1 MKLKFAWHGFEHAFS
16 RETQMAIRSPVFH
29 WLSWLFPLMLFTLI
43 SANFSE
49 GTLMDVPVSVVDNNN
64 SPVSRQ
70 IIRDLDAG
78 PHAEVKAID
87 GNLVTS
93 IKQLG
98 SAKDYALLYI
108 PQHFEEDI
116 LRGRQPEL
124 RMYYNALFY
133 ASGSYAIQ
141 DFSGLVAELNAKYR
155 QEMAKSMGQSLPA
168 LAQVTLSYDSL
179 FNPSGSDIYYQQF
192 AATIHMLQLFVVTA
206 TIYTMSRGTILQ
218 SVKPFSMALLG
229 KMAPYTLFFTT
240 LLIVELAALVTI
252 FDAKVVGN
260 PLYMMLVGFFYVIA
274 AQSIGLLLFS
284 FTSSAIMA
292 YSLIGMLVSI
302 ALAFSGMA
310 VPELSMILP
319 ARIISNAEPLTHTLN
334 AMFDIFLREISFER
348 IVQVCLFLLI
358 YPLLTAFLIR
368 KRLVK
373 RLETQGSIV

>member
-49 GTLMDVPVSVVDNNN
+49 GTLMDVPVSVVDSNN

-108 PQHFEEDI
+108 PKNFEEDI

-155 QEMAKSMGQSLPA
+155 QEIAKSMGQSLPA

-179 FNPSGSDIYYQQF
+179 FNPSGSYIYYQQF

>member
-1 MKLKFAWHGFEHAFS
+1 
-16 RETQMAIRSPVFH
+16 
-29 WLSWLFPLMLFTLI
+29 
-43 SANFSE
+43 
-49 GTLMDVPVSVVDNNN
+49 
-64 SPVSRQ
+64 
-70 IIRDLDAG
+70 
-78 PHAEVKAID
+78 
-87 GNLVTS
+87 
-93 IKQLG
+93 
-98 SAKDYALLYI
+98 
-108 PQHFEEDI
+108 
-116 LRGRQPEL
+116 
-124 RMYYNALFY
+124 
-133 ASGSYAIQ
+133 
-141 DFSGLVAELNAKYR
+141 
-155 QEMAKSMGQSLPA
+155 MAKSMGQALPP

-179 FNPSGSDIYYQQF
+179 FNPSGSYIYYQQF

-240 LLIVELAALVTI
+240 LLIVELAALVSI

-310 VPELSMILP
+310 VPELSMVLP

-348 IVQVCLFLLI
+348 IVEVCLFLLI

>member
-1 MKLKFAWHGFEHAFS
+1 MRLKFAWHGFEHAFS
-16 RETQMAIRSPVFH
+16 REIQAAIRSPVFH
-29 WLSWLFPLMLFTLI
+29 WLSWLFPLMLFTLV

-49 GTLMDVPVSVVDNNN
+49 GTLMDLPVSVVDNDR

-70 IIRDLDAG
+70 IIRDLNAG
-78 PHAEVKAID
+78 PHADVKAID
-87 GNLVTS
+87 NNLNTS
-93 IKQLG
+93 LKRLA
-98 SAKDYALLYI
+98 SAQDYALLYV
-108 PQHFEEDI
+108 PTNFEADA

-155 QEMAKSMGQSLPA
+155 TQLAGSMGKALPP

-179 FNPSGSDIYYQQF
+179 FNPSGSYIYYQQF
-192 AATIHMLQLFVVTA
+192 AATIHMLQLFVVTC
-206 TIYTMSRGTILQ
+206 TIYTLSRSSILQ
-218 SVKPFSMALLG
+218 SVKPFGMAVLG

-240 LLIVELAALVTI
+240 LLVVELAALVSI

-260 PLYMMLVGFFYVIA
+260 PLYMIMVGFFYVIA

-319 ARIISNAEPLTHTLN
+319 AQIISNIEPLTHTLN
-334 AMFDIFLREISFER
+334 AMFDIFLREISFKR
-348 IVQVCLFLLI
+348 IVEVCLFLLI
-358 YPLLTAFLIR
+358 YPIVTAFLIR
-368 KRLVK
+368 KRLPK
-373 RLETQGSIV
+373 RIAAQGGEL

>member
-98 SAKDYALLYI
+98 GAKDYALLYI

-179 FNPSGSDIYYQQF
+179 FNPSGSYIYYQQF

>member
-49 GTLMDVPVSVVDNNN
+49 GTLMDVPVSVVDSNN
-64 SPVSRQ
+64 STVSRQ

-108 PQHFEEDI
+108 PKNFEEDI

-179 FNPSGSDIYYQQF
+179 FNPSGSYIYYQQF

>member
-1 MKLKFAWHGFEHAFS
+1 MKFKFAWHGFEHAFS

-29 WLSWLFPLMLFTLI
+29 WLSWLFPLMLFTLV

-49 GTLMDVPVSVVDNNN
+49 GTLMDLPVSVVDNNH

-78 PHAEVKAID
+78 PHADVKTID
-87 GNLVTS
+87 DNLSTS
-93 IKQLG
+93 LKRLG
-98 SAKDYALLYI
+98 SSKDYALLYI
-108 PQHFEEDI
+108 PHNFEEDV

-155 QEMAKSMGQSLPA
+155 QEMAKSMGKALPP

-179 FNPSGSDIYYQQF
+179 FNPSGSYIYYQQF

-206 TIYTMSRGTILQ
+206 TIYTMSRGSTLQ
-218 SVKPFSMALLG
+218 SVKPFIMALLG
-229 KMAPYTLFFTT
+229 KLAPYTLFFSI
-240 LLIVELAALVTI
+240 LLAVEIAALVTI

-260 PLYMMLVGFFYVIA
+260 PLYMIVLGFFYVIA

-319 ARIISNAEPLTHTLN
+319 AQIISNIEPLTHTLN
-334 AMFDIFLREISFER
+334 AMFDIFLREISFSR

-358 YPLLTAFLIR
+358 YPFVIGFLIR
-368 KRLVK
+368 KRLIK
-373 RLETQGSIV
+373 RLENQGGAV

>member
-1 MKLKFAWHGFEHAFS
+1 
-16 RETQMAIRSPVFH
+16 
-29 WLSWLFPLMLFTLI
+29 
-43 SANFSE
+43 
-49 GTLMDVPVSVVDNNN
+49 MDVPVSVVDNNN
-64 SPVSRQ
+64 SPISRQ

-78 PHAEVKAID
+78 PHADVKAID

-108 PQHFEEDI
+108 PHNFEGDI

-155 QEMAKSMGQSLPA
+155 QEMAKSMGQALPP

-179 FNPSGSDIYYQQF
+179 FNPSGSYIYYQQF

-240 LLIVELAALVTI
+240 LLIVELAALVSI

-310 VPELSMILP
+310 VPELSMVLP

-348 IVQVCLFLLI
+348 IVEVCLFLLI

>member
-1 MKLKFAWHGFEHAFS
+1 MKLKFAWHGFEQAFS
-16 RETQMAIRSPVFH
+16 RETKMAMRSPVFH

-49 GTLMDVPVSVVDNNN
+49 GTLMNLPVSVVDDNH
-64 SPVSRQ
+64 SPASRQ
-70 IIRDLDAG
+70 VIRDLNAG
-78 PHAEVKAID
+78 PHADVKFID
-87 GNLVTS
+87 DNLDTS
-93 IKQLG
+93 LKRLG
-98 SAKDYALLYI
+98 SSRDYALLYI
-108 PQHFEEDI
+108 PHNFEEDI

-141 DFSGLVAELNAKYR
+141 DFSGLVAELNSAYR
-155 QEMAKSMGQSLPA
+155 QQMAKSMGKSLPA

-179 FNPSGSDIYYQQF
+179 FNPSGSYIYYQQF

-206 TIYTMSRGTILQ
+206 TIYTMSRGTTLQ
-218 SVKPFSMALLG
+218 SVRPFVTALMG

-252 FDAKVVGN
+252 FDAKVIGN
-260 PLYMMLVGFFYVIA
+260 PFYMILVGFFYVIA

-319 ARIISNAEPLTHTLN
+319 AQIISNIEPLTHTLN
-334 AMFDIFLREISFER
+334 AMFDIFLREISFLR
-348 IVQVCLFLLI
+348 IVEVCLFLLI
-358 YPLLTAFLIR
+358 YPVITAFLIR

-373 RLETQGSIV
+373 RLETQGEAA

>member
-1 MKLKFAWHGFEHAFS
+1 MNLKFAWHGFEHAFS
-16 RETQMAIRSPVFH
+16 RETRAAIRSPVFH
-29 WLSWLFPLMLFTLI
+29 WLSWLFPLMLFTLV

-49 GTLMDVPVSVVDNNN
+49 GTLMNLPVSVVDNDH
-64 SPVSRQ
+64 SPASRQ
-70 IIRDLDAG
+70 VIRDLNAG
-78 PHAEVKAID
+78 PHADVKAID
-87 GNLVTS
+87 NNLNTS
-93 IKQLG
+93 LKRLA

-108 PQHFEEDI
+108 PTNFEADV

-155 QEMAKSMGQSLPA
+155 TQMAHSIGKALPA

-179 FNPSGSDIYYQQF
+179 FNPSGSYIYYQQF
-192 AATIHMLQLFVVTA
+192 AATIHMLQLFVVTC
-206 TIYTMSRGTILQ
+206 TIYTLSRSSILQ
-218 SVKPFSMALLG
+218 SVKPFAMAVLG

-240 LLIVELAALVTI
+240 LLVVELAALVSI

-260 PLYMMLVGFFYVIA
+260 PLYMIMVGFFYVIA

-284 FTSSAIMA
+284 FTASAITA

-319 ARIISNAEPLTHTLN
+319 AQIISNLEPLTHTLN
-334 AMFDIFLREISFER
+334 AMFDIFLREISFAR
-348 IVQVCLFLLI
+348 IVQVCAFLLI
-358 YPLLTAFLIR
+358 YPIVTAFLIR
-368 KRLVK
+368 KRLAK
-373 RLETQGSIV
+373 RIAAQGGEL

>member
-64 SPVSRQ
+64 SPISRQ

-108 PQHFEEDI
+108 PKNFEEDI

-155 QEMAKSMGQSLPA
+155 QEMARSMGQSLPA

-179 FNPSGSDIYYQQF
+179 FNPSGSYIYYQQF

>member
-64 SPVSRQ
+64 SPISRQ

-108 PQHFEEDI
+108 PKNFEEDI

-179 FNPSGSDIYYQQF
+179 FNPSGSYIYYQQF

-310 VPELSMILP
+310 VPELAMILP